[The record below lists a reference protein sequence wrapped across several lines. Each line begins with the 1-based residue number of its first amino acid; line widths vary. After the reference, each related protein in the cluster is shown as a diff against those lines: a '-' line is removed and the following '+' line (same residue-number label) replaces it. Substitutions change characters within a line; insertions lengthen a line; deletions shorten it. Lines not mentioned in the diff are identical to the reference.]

1 MTSPHQSK
9 DLTSTILAVLCI
21 GILIGA
27 SFWII
32 KPFLSSI
39 LWGAMIVIAS
49 WPEMLWLQERLRGSR
64 SLAVLVMTMV
74 LLLLLIIPFALAIDT
89 IAERAG
95 DIAGL
100 FRAERVISIPTPP
113 EWLHDLPMA
122 GAAIADRWQQV
133 AVMSPEEISSRLA
146 PYATRVLGWIVSQA
160 GSAGMMAVHFFLTVI
175 IAAILYSRGERTAE
189 GVLMF
194 ARRLADQRGVDIV
207 LHAARAVRGV
217 ALGIVV
223 TALIQALLG
232 GGGMM
237 LAGLPAVSILTAVIF
252 MLCLA
257 QIGPWPVLIPAC
269 IWLFWSGETMWGGVM
284 VAWTLIVSTIDNFIR
299 PVLIK
304 RGADIPLILIFAGVI
319 GGLMAFGIVGLFI
332 GPVILAVTYTLLEAW
347 VLTPSFPASSK
358 SPSTPAVPRRSR
370 GSLGRR
376 RQSRSPRTAPGTVPP
391 AG

>member
-1 MTSPHQSK
+1 VTFPPSSK

-21 GILIGA
+21 SILIVA

-32 KPFLSSI
+32 KPFLTSI
-39 LWGAMIVIAS
+39 LWGAMIVIAT
-49 WPEMLWLQERLRGSR
+49 WPEMLWLQERLKGSR
-64 SLAVLVMTMV
+64 AMAVFVMTLV
-74 LLLLLIIPFALAIDT
+74 LLLLLIIPFAMAIAT

-100 FRAERVISIPTPP
+100 FRAERLLSMPAPP
-113 EWLHDLPMA
+113 EWLQDLPLA
-122 GAAIADRWQQV
+122 GTQIADKWRQV
-133 AVMSPEEISSRLA
+133 AAMPAEEISSRLA
-146 PYATRVLGWIVSQA
+146 PYATKLLGWIVTQA

-175 IAAILYSRGERTAE
+175 IAAIFYSKGERAAE
-189 GVLMF
+189 GVCLF
-194 ARRLADQRGVDIV
+194 ARRLAGQRGEDVA

-232 GGGMM
+232 GGGML
-237 LAGLPAVSILTAVIF
+237 LAGVPAVSILIAVIF

-269 IWLFWSGETMWGGVM
+269 IWLFWSGETIWGVIM
-284 VAWTLIVSTIDNFIR
+284 VVWTLIVSTVDNFIR
-299 PVLIK
+299 PLLIK
-304 RGADIPLILIFAGVI
+304 RGADIPLLLIFAGVI

-347 VLTPSFPASSK
+347 VLETAELTDDEAGPSEC
-358 SPSTPAVPRRSR
+358 
-370 GSLGRR
+370 GS
-376 RQSRSPRTAPGTVPP
+376 
-391 AG
+391 